1 MFIHP
6 EEDYDFVVKLQPA
19 VLPRYF
25 QNVTANPSIWADKHA
40 IDPSVGGEVPLR
52 PGFDPVEA
60 YINDLKV
67 CKGVLCCRADGSPN
81 RVVYLCR
88 HSQVFPRSIGW

>member
-25 QNVTANPSIWADKHA
+25 QNVAAKPSIWADKHA
-40 IDPSVGGEVPLR
+40 YDPSADGEVPLR

-60 YINDLKV
+60 YLDDLTV
-67 CKGVLCCRADGSPN
+67 CKGTFSVTVLMA
-81 RVVYLCR
+81 
-88 HSQVFPRSIGW
+88 HQIE

>member
-25 QNVTANPSIWADKHA
+25 QNVAANPSIWAKHA
-40 IDPSVGGEVPLR
+40 CDPSVDGEATLR

-60 YINDLKV
+60 YLDDLTV
-67 CKGVLCCRADGSPN
+67 CLG
-81 RVVYLCR
+81 
-88 HSQVFPRSIGW
+88 RSILPS

>member
-19 VLPRYF
+19 VLSRYF
-25 QNVTANPSIWADKHA
+25 QNVTANPSIWDKHA
-40 IDPSVGGEVPLR
+40 YGPFADGEEPPR

-60 YINDLKV
+60 YLDDLTV
-67 CKGVLCCRADGSPN
+67 CKRWFSVAVLMAHQTG
-81 RVVYLCR
+81 
-88 HSQVFPRSIGW
+88 

>member
-6 EEDYDFVVKLQPA
+6 EEDYDFVVKLQPT

-25 QNVTANPSIWADKHA
+25 QNVTADSSVWADQHAYNPSAD
-40 IDPSVGGEVPLR
+40 GEVPLR

-60 YINDLKV
+60 YLDDLTV
-67 CKGVLCCRADGSPN
+67 
-81 RVVYLCR
+81 
-88 HSQVFPRSIGW
+88 

>member
-6 EEDYDFVVKLQPA
+6 EEDYDFVVKLRPT

-25 QNVTANPSIWADKHA
+25 QNIAANPSIWTDKNAYSSPAD
-40 IDPSVGGEVPLR
+40 GEGPLR

-60 YINDLKV
+60 YLDDLTV
-67 CKGVLCCRADGSPN
+67 RTGASSVVVLMAH
-81 RVVYLCR
+81 L
-88 HSQVFPRSIGW
+88 IE